1 MTDEKKFRE
10 TIKSYRKEAPENPF
24 FTKKVMNRLPEK
36 KWNKE
41 DSFMLAIYSVC
52 IIITFASWF
61 IFAVKSGIFE
71 GNLNLAGSDILFFV
85 SFMAILAAEIWQAA
99 RLVVKE

>member
-52 IIITFASWF
+52 IIITIASWL
-61 IFAVKSGIFE
+61 IFAVKTGIFE
-71 GNLNLAGSDILFFV
+71 GNLNLVGSDILFFI
-85 SFMAILAAEIWQAA
+85 SFMAILATEIWQVV
-99 RLVVKE
+99 RLVEKE

>member
-52 IIITFASWF
+52 IIITIASWL
-61 IFAVKSGIFE
+61 IFAVKTGIFE
-71 GNLNLAGSDILFFV
+71 GNLNLAGSDIPFFV

>member
-1 MTDEKKFRE
+1 MTDEKNFRE

-36 KWNKE
+36 KWSKE

-52 IIITFASWF
+52 IIITIVSWYM
-61 IFAVKSGIFE
+61 FAVKSGIFE

>member
-52 IIITFASWF
+52 IIITIISWL
-61 IFAVKSGIFE
+61 IFSVKTGIFE
-71 GNLNLAGSDILFFV
+71 GNLNLVGSDILFFI
-85 SFMAILAAEIWQAA
+85 SFMAILATEIWQAV
-99 RLVVKE
+99 RLVVK

>member
-41 DSFMLAIYSVC
+41 DSFMLTIYSVC
-52 IIITFASWF
+52 IIITIVSWL
-61 IFAVKSGIFE
+61 IFAVKTGIFE
-71 GNLNLAGSDILFFV
+71 GNLNLVGSDILFFI
-85 SFMAILAAEIWQAA
+85 SFMAILATEIWQAV
-99 RLVVKE
+99 RLVVK